1 MNNQSSETFKDLSVQ
16 NVANFLQTVVVVDD
30 MARFEPLTTNSGD
43 NSVSSTAETDK
54 DTPTR
59 AHANLVPP
67 QPDAADSLFDPR
79 DLDAKSLV
87 DGFAQRGIACTV
99 LRPYR
104 EDNVVT
110 QVTKVAERADIVV
123 LDWILDRDNRDNGE
137 RTTKLIRKL
146 ISEESGQDRIR
157 LIAIYT
163 GERDLRKVAIKVS
176 DELSAH
182 FGEDPIRDSDFV
194 AEKGPIRIAVFGKEH
209 TPVPSED
216 TSLSERIADISE
228 LPNRLID
235 EFAEMT
241 TGLLPNVAI
250 AGLSEI
256 RSQTHRLLT
265 KFSSSLDPAYL
276 GHRLLIPHPSDAE
289 EAVVAMLVAEVL
301 SILEYGNV
309 AKQAG
314 IDSIRAWISEKT
326 ENESLRPQD
335 LFNSPHDTP
344 NALLGFLENGIDN
357 LREVGLRGRKW
368 ERVTH
373 AFTSAESQADESN
386 RQFAKLMHVKTRY
399 QSPPPSLTLGT
410 ILFSETDQCGK
421 YWICLQPKCDS
432 VRIKERKSFP
442 IVPMKQLEEP
452 KGNFEIVVKH
462 RDRWVL
468 LHVPRTP
475 AKINMFT
482 FEPDED
488 SMEKVTATPIEPL
501 PLPNESGWEITS
513 TEGTTFEWVAE
524 LKDEHAQRIANEFA
538 SSFSRVGVSESEWV
552 RRSGRSA

>member
-1 MNNQSSETFKDLSVQ
+1 MNDQSIETFKDLSVQ
-16 NVANFLQTVVVVDD
+16 NIARFLQTVVVVDD
-30 MARFEPLTTNSGD
+30 KAHFEPRPTNNDNNSMSGI
-43 NSVSSTAETDK
+43 SEAENES
-54 DTPTR
+54 PIG
-59 AHANLVPP
+59 AHPNLVSP
-67 QPDAADSLFDPR
+67 QPDAAGSSVDPE
-79 DLDAKSLV
+79 DLDAKALV
-87 DGFAQRGIACTV
+87 DGFAKEGIACTIIS
-99 LRPYR
+99 PDS
-104 EDNVVT
+104 EDDVVT
-110 QVTKVAERADIVV
+110 QVIKVAELADIVV
-123 LDWILDRDNRDNGE
+123 LDWILDRDNGE
-137 RTTKLIRKL
+137 RITKLIRKL
-146 ISEESGQDRIR
+146 ISEESGPDRIR

-163 GERDLRKVAIKVS
+163 GERDLRTVADKVS

-182 FGEDPIRDSDFV
+182 FDEAPIRPSEFV
-194 AEKGPIRIAVFGKEH
+194 AVKGPIRVAVFGKED

-216 TSLSERIADISE
+216 ESLSDRIVGISE
-228 LPNRLID
+228 LPDRLIN

-256 RSQTHRLLT
+256 RAQTHRLLT
-265 KFSSSLDPAYL
+265 NFSSPLDPAYL

-301 SILEYGNV
+301 SILEHGNV

-335 LFNSPHDTP
+335 LFKSPHDTS

-357 LREVGLRGRKW
+357 LKEVGLRGRKW

-373 AFTSAESQADESN
+373 AFTSVESQADESN

-410 ILFSETDQCGK
+410 ILFSETDQGGK

-432 VRIKERKSFP
+432 VRIGERRSFP
-442 IVPMKQLEEP
+442 MVPMTQLENQR
-452 KGNFEIVVKH
+452 KDFEIVVNH
-462 RDRWVL
+462 HDSWVL
-468 LHVPRTP
+468 LSVSRRP
-475 AKINMFT
+475 ADISMFT
-482 FEPDED
+482 FEPDGE
-488 SMEKVTATPIEPL
+488 SMNKVTATPIDSL
-501 PLPNESGWEITS
+501 WKITS
-513 TEGTTFEWVAE
+513 IEGKTFEWVAE

>member
-1 MNNQSSETFKDLSVQ
+1 MNDQSIETFKDLSVQ
-16 NVANFLQTVVVVDD
+16 NVARFLQTVVVVDD
-30 MARFEPLTTNSGD
+30 KAHFEPRPTNNDNNSMSGISEAD
-43 NSVSSTAETDK
+43 NES
-54 DTPTR
+54 PIG
-59 AHANLVPP
+59 AHPNLVSP
-67 QPDAADSLFDPR
+67 QPDAAGSSVDPE
-79 DLDAKSLV
+79 DLDAKALV
-87 DGFAQRGIACTV
+87 DGFAKEGIACTI
-99 LRPYR
+99 LSPDS
-104 EDNVVT
+104 EDDVVT
-110 QVTKVAERADIVV
+110 QVTKVAELADIVV
-123 LDWILDRDNRDNGE
+123 LDWILDRDNGE
-137 RTTKLIRKL
+137 RITKLIRKL
-146 ISEESGQDRIR
+146 ISEESGPDRIR

-163 GERDLRKVAIKVS
+163 GERDLRTVADKVS

-182 FGEDPIRDSDFV
+182 FGEAPIRPSEFV
-194 AEKGPIRIAVFGKEH
+194 AVKGPIRIAVFGKED

-216 TSLSERIADISE
+216 ASLSDRIVGLSE
-228 LPNRLID
+228 LPDRLIN

-241 TGLLPNVAI
+241 TGILPNVAI

-256 RSQTHRLLT
+256 RAQTHRLLT

-301 SILEYGNV
+301 SILEHGNV

-335 LFNSPHDTP
+335 LFKSPHDTP
-344 NALLGFLENGIDN
+344 NELLGFLEHGIDN

-373 AFTSAESQADESN
+373 AFTSVESQADESN

-432 VRIKERKSFP
+432 VRIGERRSFP
-442 IVPMKQLEEP
+442 IVPMTQVQKP
-452 KGNFEIVVKH
+452 KCDFEIVVRH
-462 RDRWVL
+462 RDCWIL
-468 LHVPRTP
+468 LRVPRKP
-475 AKINMFT
+475 AEISMFT
-482 FEPDED
+482 FEPDDD
-488 SMEKVTATPIEPL
+488 SMNKVTATSMEEL
-501 PLPNESGWEITS
+501 WKITS

>member
-1 MNNQSSETFKDLSVQ
+1 MNNQSSETFKDLSIQ

-30 MARFEPLTTNSGD
+30 MARFEPLITNSDD
-43 NSVSSTAETDK
+43 NSVSSTAETDN

-67 QPDAADSLFDPR
+67 QPDAADSSFDPR

-104 EDNVVT
+104 EDDVVT

-146 ISEESGQDRIR
+146 ISEASGQDRIR

-163 GERDLRKVAIKVS
+163 GERDLRTVAIKVS

-194 AEKGPIRIAVFGKEH
+194 AEKGPIRIVVFGKEH

-216 TSLSERIADISE
+216 TSLTERIVEISK

-256 RSQTHRLLT
+256 RAQTHRLLT
-265 KFSSSLDPAYL
+265 KFSSSMDPAYL
-276 GHRLLIPHPSDAE
+276 GHRFLIPHPSDAE
-289 EAVVAMLVAEVL
+289 DEVVTMLVAEVL
-301 SILEYGNV
+301 SILEHGSV

-314 IDSIRAWISEKT
+314 IDSIRAWIDEMNVKK
-326 ENESLRPQD
+326 SLRPLPLSETPRDAQD
-335 LFNSPHDTP
+335 T
-344 NALLGFLENGIDN
+344 LLRVLENGIEN
-357 LREVGLRGRKW
+357 TPNAKLGNWKW
-368 ERVTH
+368 AEVTH
-373 AFTSAESQADESN
+373 AFTPKDCIADESN
-386 RQFAKLMHVKTRY
+386 RQFATMMLVKTRY
-399 QSPPPSLTLGT
+399 EGPPPSLTLGT
-410 ILFSETDQCGK
+410 ILFSETEHCAR

-432 VRIKERKSFP
+432 VRIKEPKSFP
-442 IVPMKQLEEP
+442 IVPMKQEEEP
-452 KGNFEIVVKH
+452 KGDFEIVVKH

-468 LHVPRTP
+468 LRVPREP
-475 AKINMFT
+475 AEINMFT
-482 FEPDED
+482 FEPDDASKEQ
-488 SMEKVTATPIEPL
+488 VTATLNDSTWNFIPIEGP
-501 PLPNESGWEITS
+501 S
-513 TEGTTFEWVAE
+513 FECVAE
-524 LKDEHAQRIANEFA
+524 LKDEHAQRITNEFA
-538 SSFSRVGVSESEWV
+538 ASFSRVGVTVSEWV
-552 RRSGRSA
+552 RKSGNSR